1 MRNRRLLLVAVVRF
15 VVSPMHQAA
24 KGVELALSG
33 WLQSGPKLKP
43 WPVGAHLIY
52 GANTAAAGRGGLC
65 IGPDLLRSRRAALG
79 AHLLPGQGYHT
90 TRPQR

>member
-1 MRNRRLLLVAVVRF
+1 MQNRRLLLVAVVRF
-15 VVSPMHQAA
+15 VVSPTRKAE
-24 KGVELALSG
+24 KGVELALSAG
-33 WLQSGPKLKP
+33 CRAAPNSNLGRW
-43 WPVGAHLIY
+43 ALIY
-52 GANTAAAGRGGLC
+52 GANPAAAGRGGLC

>member
-1 MRNRRLLLVAVVRF
+1 MRNHRLSLVAVVRF
-15 VVSPMHQAA
+15 VVSPMRQAA
-24 KGVELALSG
+24 KGDELARAG

-43 WPVGAHLIY
+43 WPVGLIY

>member
-1 MRNRRLLLVAVVRF
+1 MQNDRLLLVAIVIF
-15 VVSPMHQAA
+15 VVSPMHEAE

-43 WPVGAHLIY
+43 WPVGALIY

>member
-24 KGVELALSG
+24 KGVELAVSAWSRAAPNSNLG
-33 WLQSGPKLKP
+33 RW
-43 WPVGAHLIY
+43 ALIY
-52 GANTAAAGRGGLC
+52 GANPAAAGRGGLC

>member
-15 VVSPMHQAA
+15 VVSPRIRPKKVLNLRSEAGCRAA
-24 KGVELALSG
+24 PNSNLGRWA
-33 WLQSGPKLKP
+33 
-43 WPVGAHLIY
+43 LIY

>member
-24 KGVELALSG
+24 KGVELARSG

-43 WPVGAHLIY
+43 WPVGAHLWR
-52 GANTAAAGRGGLC
+52 NTAAGRGGLC